1 MAHKEFPIVPSTL
14 ESIDEALFKYVNE
27 ELNIFATTGKGWK
40 KTPVIWASAERAF
53 QLKNEKELR
62 DGSGTLILPL
72 ITVERASVVK
82 DMSRKGPFWG
92 NVPPM
97 DDYRAGS
104 VTIARKINQ
113 DKTSKFAAVNK
124 YKNHKQIN
132 FPDEKPNK
140 KIVYEIKSIPMPVYV
155 TIVYNIVLRA
165 EYQQQINEMMT
176 PFITKPGGIN
186 YFTARTNDH
195 FYEGFIRDMSVN
207 TNMSNLGQ
215 DERKYE
221 TTLPI
226 EMLGYLIGEDKNQ
239 ETPKVVIR
247 ENQVDIKLPRE
258 RLFFGDDP
266 TCDDKDA
273 FCRE

>member
-1 MAHKEFPIVPSTL
+1 MARKEFPIIPSTL
-14 ESIDEALFKYVNE
+14 ELIDGALFDYIDS
-27 ELNIFATTGKGWK
+27 ELNIFATTNKGWK

-62 DGSGTLILPL
+62 DGSGTLVLPL

-82 DMSRKGPFWG
+82 DPNRKGGFWG
-92 NVPPM
+92 NVPPV
-97 DDYRAGS
+97 DDYRGGS
-104 VTIARKINQ
+104 VTVARRINQ
-113 DKTSKFAAVNK
+113 DKTSKFASVNK

-132 FPDEKPNK
+132 FPDEKPNE
-140 KIVYEIKSIPMPVYV
+140 KIVYEIRSMPMPVYV
-155 TIVYNIVLRA
+155 TVTYNIVLRA

-186 YFTARTNDH
+186 YFTARPHGH
-195 FYEGFIRDMSVN
+195 FYEGFIRDMSTN

-215 DERKYE
+215 DERRYE

-247 ENQVDIKLPRE
+247 ENQVDIKMPRE
-258 RLFFGDDP
+258 RVIFGDDP
-266 TCDDKDA
+266 ACDDKDA